1 MSSKLALERILTAE
15 GLGAD
20 YKAAKMNEKNTIKEV
35 LSATLLYPSHLLKN
49 VE

>member
-1 MSSKLALERILTAE
+1 MSSKLALERILTA

-20 YKAAKMNEKNTIKEV
+20 CKAAKTNEKNTIKEV
-35 LSATLLYPSHLLKN
+35 LFATLLYPSHLLKN